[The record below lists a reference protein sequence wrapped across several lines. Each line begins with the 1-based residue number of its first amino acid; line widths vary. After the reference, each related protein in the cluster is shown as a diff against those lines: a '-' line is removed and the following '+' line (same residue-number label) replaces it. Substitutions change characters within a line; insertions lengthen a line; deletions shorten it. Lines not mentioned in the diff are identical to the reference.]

1 MQMVMQAKPKFA
13 IIAKNGGHGLF
24 GCLVMP
30 IKRGEGAGH
39 LVTSY
44 SPSHSEALSHPSLG
58 SLPPLHQP
66 EPLPTVAEPCASNM
80 PCLTE
85 PHHRRHDPV
94 RTSHARTTTEPSVT
108 AAIAPAVRSL
118 PLPSL
123 SHIYTTLLLHCL
135 CIHCQFSS
143 PVPLA
148 QLAFPCHSSSSVSEP
163 YLAITEPV

>member
-13 IIAKNGGHGLF
+13 IIAKNGGSGLF
-24 GCLVMP
+24 GCLVRP

-66 EPLPTVAEPCASNM
+66 KPLPTLAEPCATTV

-94 RTSHARTTTEPSVT
+94 RTSRARTTTEPLVT
-108 AAIAPAVRSL
+108 AAVASAKPSLRSHCAAATL
-118 PLPSL
+118 FVHPLPV
-123 SHIYTTLLLHCL
+123 
-135 CIHCQFSS
+135 Q
-143 PVPLA
+143 
-148 QLAFPCHSSSSVSEP
+148 
-163 YLAITEPV
+163 